1 METHLVGGA
10 VRDRLLGL
18 PVIERD
24 WVVVG
29 ASPEDLIA
37 LGYRQVGSE
46 FPVFLHPDSGEEYAL
61 ARTERKTAPGHT
73 GFICRFDPDVTLEED
88 LQRRDLTVNA
98 IAETPG
104 GELIDPYGGQADIE
118 ARCLRHVSSAFS
130 EDPLRV
136 LRVARFKARLHHLGF
151 DVAPETHELLLQ
163 MVTEGQVRE
172 LTPERVL
179 LEMDK
184 ALSTPDPAV
193 FFQYLQDLNAHAD
206 LWPEITNTGIEALA
220 RTTSENPDFRFYVL
234 VMDMPDEAIRSLCS
248 RLKTSN
254 ERRDIAL
261 MLTQHLGN
269 WERYEGLTAT
279 EKAELVLTTDGLR
292 KTERFSQFNAACDA
306 LTEKNVGESWLRI
319 RALMASVKAGD
330 LENAEPGPD
339 LGVRIRAE
347 QIRRIETQA

>member
-1 METHLVGGA
+1 MESYLVGGA

-37 LGYRQVGSE
+37 LGYRQVGSD
-46 FPVFLHPDSGEEYAL
+46 FPVFLHPESGEEYAL

-98 IAETPG
+98 IAESPDG
-104 GELIDPYGGQADIE
+104 DLIDPYGGRADIE
-118 ARCLRHVSSAFS
+118 ARRLRHVSGAFS

-151 DVAPETHELLLQ
+151 DVAPETHQLLLQ
-163 MVTEGQVRE
+163 MIAEGQLRE

-179 LEMDK
+179 LELDK

-193 FFQYLQDLNAHAD
+193 FFQYLKDLNTHTD

-220 RTTSENPDFRFYVL
+220 RTTSENPDFRFYAL
-234 VMDMPDEAIRSLCS
+234 VMDLPVEAVRNLCN

-254 ERRDIAL
+254 ERRDISL
-261 MLTQHLGN
+261 MLTQHLGH
-269 WERYEGLTAT
+269 WERYESLSAT

-292 KTERFSQFNAACDA
+292 KAERFSQFNAACDA
-306 LTEKNVGESWLRI
+306 LTEKNLGENWLRI

-330 LENAEPGPD
+330 IENAEPGPN
-339 LGVRIRAE
+339 LGLRIRAE
-347 QIRRIETQA
+347 QIRRIEMQA